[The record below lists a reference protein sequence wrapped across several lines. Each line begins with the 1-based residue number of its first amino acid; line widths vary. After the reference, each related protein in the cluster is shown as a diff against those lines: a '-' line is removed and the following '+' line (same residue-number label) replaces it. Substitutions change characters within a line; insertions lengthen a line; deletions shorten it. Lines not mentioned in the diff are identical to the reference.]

1 MRQCFH
7 GHKHRVIGCV
17 SCVIVFDP
25 FIMSQEKRVTK
36 KTRTLVNRFTKE
48 QIEEALK
55 MFAKMQIVG
64 PMFKGEF
71 HQQSVVWREDGAID
85 VFTELTEEV

>member
-7 GHKHRVIGCV
+7 GHKHRIVGCV
-17 SCVIVFDP
+17 SCVIVFDLK
-25 FIMSQEKRVTK
+25 EKQVTK